1 MPSESINDDARCR
14 RVITYGLVI
23 WRERNMQH
31 NQSRSRDSPA
41 FGFHPTSFCDLGT
54 KLYGDDDTGDEALRR
69 DFAAAFK
76 RLTELGFVEFPP
88 ITQFP
93 ADAAVRGDV
102 ARCPFNEHGYGYPP
116 TTATFDA
123 SASGESTMAVIAA
136 TAADPTKVGRCPF
149 HHGGA
154 AAADATKPP
163 LAAVKSEASAE
174 QPPSAKH
181 EPRTATEGFPNHSVT
196 EDNIDEA
203 PAKQSGQ
210 ETASAPHTATVVV
223 PSPPTA
229 PRERS
234 NVQCSVFFCRPT
246 WQ

>member
-102 ARCPFNEHGYGYPP
+102 ARCPFNEHGYGYPLKSLLAP
-116 TTATFDA
+116 DMGKHDSKPGDYDAVRASILEQMDDDTWDDGSYAPILIRLAWHSSGTFCATTRTGGSNGAT
-123 SASGESTMAVIAA
+123 M
-136 TAADPTKVGRCPF
+136 
-149 HHGGA
+149 
-154 AAADATKPP
+154 
-163 LAAVKSEASAE
+163 
-174 QPPSAKH
+174 
-181 EPRTATEGFPNHSVT
+181 
-196 EDNIDEA
+196 
-203 PAKQSGQ
+203 
-210 ETASAPHTATVVV
+210 
-223 PSPPTA
+223 
-229 PRERS
+229 
-234 NVQCSVFFCRPT
+234 
-246 WQ
+246 